1 MTNHSP
7 SWRYKMIKTFTC
19 PLPFIP
25 RSVPII
31 GGKSFLE
38 IAIAV
43 LFLVLFL
50 FLGLADSLTAGNLAN
65 FLGLLLVSLAIR
77 NNIVAAFF
85 GLTFEHAIFWHK
97 SLGCLILALMLI
109 HGLGE
114 GMNTT
119 GIVIGVAMGAMSL
132 LYVASWYRMF
142 NLFYFGHILL
152 YIALI
157 IPAFMHGAVVVGLSV
172 ILWVLDV
179 LIRYVFT
186 KKTVKADLSILSGD
200 IVKISMPGGSF
211 AYEAGQYCFL
221 RVSMVN
227 GYEYHPFTISSD
239 GSEEKISFHV
249 RKSGDWT
256 TQLYDMVKEKAK
268 TTDPSGSGNMLSV
281 EGEVAVE
288 GPYGRLSI
296 DLFNS
301 ELYETV
307 VLIGGGIGITPC
319 LSVWKHLLQSV
330 SKPKK
335 VVMVWVV
342 REGEAAEKMYV
353 DQFEGRVDEERE
365 LVVYE
370 NRDESIALK
379 DDTIFEYHLYV
390 TQKRQGEEKRK
401 ASREIRNVES
411 GHGHRKRFNEG
422 RLDTDKLFKGVA
434 DYVSSLPREGGGKGR
449 VGVVV
454 CGPFPLITG
463 VHRSVNSSDVR
474 GRVSVDVHEE
484 FF

>member
-1 MTNHSP
+1 MSEKKTSIMNA

-38 IAIAV
+38 ILIA
-43 LFLVLFL
+43 LGFLVLFL

-65 FLGLLLVSLAIR
+65 FLGLVLVSLAIR

-157 IPAFMHGAVVVGLSV
+157 IPAFMHGATVLGLSV

-200 IVKISMPGGSF
+200 IVKISMP
-211 AYEAGQYCFL
+211 
-221 RVSMVN
+221 
-227 GYEYHPFTISSD
+227 
-239 GSEEKISFHV
+239 
-249 RKSGDWT
+249 
-256 TQLYDMVKEKAK
+256 
-268 TTDPSGSGNMLSV
+268 
-281 EGEVAVE
+281 
-288 GPYGRLSI
+288 
-296 DLFNS
+296 
-301 ELYETV
+301 
-307 VLIGGGIGITPC
+307 
-319 LSVWKHLLQSV
+319 
-330 SKPKK
+330 
-335 VVMVWVV
+335 
-342 REGEAAEKMYV
+342 
-353 DQFEGRVDEERE
+353 
-365 LVVYE
+365 
-370 NRDESIALK
+370 
-379 DDTIFEYHLYV
+379 
-390 TQKRQGEEKRK
+390 
-401 ASREIRNVES
+401 
-411 GHGHRKRFNEG
+411 
-422 RLDTDKLFKGVA
+422 
-434 DYVSSLPREGGGKGR
+434 
-449 VGVVV
+449 
-454 CGPFPLITG
+454 
-463 VHRSVNSSDVR
+463 
-474 GRVSVDVHEE
+474 
-484 FF
+484 